1 MNVASAA
8 APVERARKFSLGP
21 EQVQALKARDN
32 WTNWRYLAGN
42 WAVIAV
48 TIAAAIMAENA
59 LAAGGH
65 SLWWLVP
72 IAGVTIVIIGASQHQ
87 LGGAIHE
94 GAHYQLFANRTL
106 NEVASDWLAGYPI
119 YTSTHHYR
127 LHHLPHHQFVNDR
140 ARDPIFAQAEESG
153 HWLDFPLTH
162 VELAKGLLRL
172 FWVPGLIKYTI
183 ARARYSAL
191 GKGANPYTDPNR
203 PGRPSTTIIGAL
215 FAALLPAVLIVMVVK
230 GVSAPVVLSTWAA
243 IWAIAVLYYAV
254 IPENWYSEGRVDGVV
269 PHRFGAISRISF
281 MALVYGALTAI
292 DLAGGGG
299 KAWAYYGLYWI
310 LPLFLTFPVFM
321 ILREWLQHGNADR
334 GRLTNTRVFLTN
346 PLFRY
351 AVLPWGM
358 DYHLPH
364 HMMANVPHYRLK
376 EMHELLLQDPE
387 YAEKGVIV
395 EGVFGATD
403 KATGRP
409 TAFGCLLVEHA
420 PKQREQVHVD
430 DAVLERADIAD
441 RTALEREAAASRA
454 TDAG

>member
-1 MNVASAA
+1 MNVASA
-8 APVERARKFSLGP
+8 PVSPERTRKSALTP
-21 EQVQALKARDN
+21 AQVQALKARDN

-42 WAVIAV
+42 WVLIAA

-59 LAAGGH
+59 LAAGGY
-65 SLWWLVP
+65 SLWWMVP
-72 IAGVTIVIIGASQHQ
+72 VAAVAITIIGASQHQ

-140 ARDPIFAQAEESG
+140 ARDPIFSQAEESG

-162 VELAKGLLRL
+162 VELAKALLRL
-172 FWVPGLIKYTI
+172 LWVPGLIKYTV

-215 FAALLPAVLIVMVVK
+215 FAALLPAILITMIVRD
-230 GVSAPVVLSTWAA
+230 VSAPVVLGTWAA
-243 IWAIAVLYYAV
+243 IWAVTVIYYAL
-254 IPENWYSEGRVDGVV
+254 IPDEWYSKGRVDAVV

-281 MALVYGALTAI
+281 MALVYGALTAVA
-292 DLAGGGG
+292 LAGAGG
-299 KAWAYYGLYWI
+299 KAWAYYGLYWV
-310 LPLFLTFPVFM
+310 LPLFITFPVFM

-346 PLFRY
+346 PVFRY

-364 HMMANVPHYRLK
+364 HIMANVPHYRLK
-376 EMHELLLQDPE
+376 ELHEILLQDPE
-387 YAEKGVIV
+387 YAEKGVVV
-395 EGVFGATD
+395 EGMFGAANKD
-403 KATGRP
+403 TGRP
-409 TAFGCLLVEHA
+409 TAFGILLVEHA
-420 PKQREQVHVD
+420 PKHREQVHVD

-441 RTALEREAAASRA
+441 RAALEHEAAASRA
-454 TDAG
+454 TDTG